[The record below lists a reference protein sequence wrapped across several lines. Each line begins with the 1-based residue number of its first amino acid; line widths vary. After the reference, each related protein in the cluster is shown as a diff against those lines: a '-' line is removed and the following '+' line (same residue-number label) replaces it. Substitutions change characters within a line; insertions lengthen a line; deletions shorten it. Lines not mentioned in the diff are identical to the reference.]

1 MTEHAESADRFVE
14 AEDDRLAGPA
24 FASVRERGLLW
35 LDNAAATI
43 SEAGHF
49 EGAGEVA
56 RELAERLRQR
66 WRIVNDAP
74 LYPAFL

>member
-1 MTEHAESADRFVE
+1 MSRHFGADAHVDERF
-14 AEDDRLAGPA
+14 AGPG

-43 SEAGHF
+43 AGAGHF
-49 EGAGEVA
+49 ERTGDVA

-66 WRIVNDAP
+66 WEPVSDAP
-74 LYPAFL
+74 WYPAFQS

>member
-14 AEDDRLAGPA
+14 AEDDRLAGPV

-49 EGAGEVA
+49 EGVGEVA